1 MSQIGTN
8 SIRVSGSLQV
18 ANDSS
23 ACTSSNS
30 GAMRYSAGYINYCNG
45 VQWASMGDNDIK
57 YYSSTYSYVGR
68 DSSPSGTY
76 SGNGVANIFI
86 GNNAGRDN
94 TSGSDNIAI
103 GRRAGTLNTNGAN
116 NIFLG
121 NEAGYSNQGGSNNVG
136 F

>member
-30 GAMRYSAGYINYCNG
+30 GAMRYSGGYINYCNG

-57 YYSSTYSYVGR
+57 YYSSVYSYVGR
-68 DSSPSGTY
+68 DSSPSGIY
-76 SGNGVANIFI
+76 AGSGSHNIFV
-86 GNNAGRDN
+86 GFRAGSGT
-94 TSGSDNIAI
+94 TSGQ
-103 GRRAGTLNTNGAN
+103 N

-121 NEAGYSNQGGSNNVG
+121 RESGINNTTGGENIFFGYGAGGANTT
-136 F
+136 